1 MAKETIKE
9 MLKKVTTKRTLY
21 QPINLRT
28 GGSTFKNTPKES
40 AWKLIDKINFRGKI
54 MGGAKVSDLH
64 TNFLI
69 NNGNENSL
77 DLELLGEEIRSKVKK
92 KYNINLDWEL
102 IRIGK
107 FKKI

>member
-1 MAKETIKE
+1 MKQGNVIWMKIVKKRIK
-9 MLKKVTTKRTLY
+9 KRTLT

-28 GGSTFKNTPKES
+28 GGSTFKNTPKDS

-69 NNGNENSL
+69 NNGNANSL

-92 KYNINLDWEL
+92 RYN
-102 IRIGK
+102 
-107 FKKI
+107 